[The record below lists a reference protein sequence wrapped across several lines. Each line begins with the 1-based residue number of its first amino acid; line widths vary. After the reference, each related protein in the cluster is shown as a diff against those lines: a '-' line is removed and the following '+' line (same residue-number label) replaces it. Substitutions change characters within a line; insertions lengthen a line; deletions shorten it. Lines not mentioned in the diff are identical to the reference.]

1 MNQQTDLQSPINHK
15 RNLFFGFGIFVL
27 SLLSLFLYFYVT
39 PFGVGLTNDSAAY
52 LGGARSLLSG
62 FGYARIG
69 GDGLPRLITHFPP
82 MYSMVIA
89 ATAFLEK
96 TDVFRAAWGINLC
109 CYTINL
115 VLFILLLKQMTRNEW
130 AALLAGICYLSCG
143 PVLQAHVYGLS
154 EALFLT
160 FFLSTLL
167 LLMPRLKSGSTNRFW
182 LFIGFWTGIL
192 TLIRYIGA
200 ATLLTV
206 WIAAL
211 CSVPAI
217 KKKIQ
222 ASISILIG
230 FFLPV
235 SLWLIRNGI
244 AGENAVN
251 RALSWHWPANNKI
264 QEGLSNLAGFFLP
277 EFGGFVDK
285 YLPFWGV
292 VLGIVLTAL
301 LFKTILSC
309 FQSLS
314 EKKETI
320 SGIDVIALQVV
331 VYFFSVI
338 FVVTSIDGSTLFDNR
353 IFLPFYL
360 CLSAL
365 IIYSASRLFSKKLRG
380 RLAGAFF
387 ILIFSALLL
396 EDESDLW
403 RTFHQD
409 GQGFASQSWQESET
423 RNAARVLPEKATL
436 FSNRQTFL
444 WLINDQPS
452 YILPPMFNAA
462 NQKER
467 ESFEA
472 EKDWM
477 QQEILDRDAYAVV
490 FNYQEMMNDTGDRE
504 WLELLLKEL
513 PVYGTYADGIIFGI
527 P

>member
-1 MNQQTDLQSPINHK
+1 M
-15 RNLFFGFGIFVL
+15 
-27 SLLSLFLYFYVT
+27 
-39 PFGVGLTNDSAAY
+39 
-52 LGGARSLLSG
+52 
-62 FGYARIG
+62 
-69 GDGLPRLITHFPP
+69 
-82 MYSMVIA
+82 
-89 ATAFLEK
+89 
-96 TDVFRAAWGINLC
+96 
-109 CYTINL
+109 
-115 VLFILLLKQMTRNEW
+115 
-130 AALLAGICYLSCG
+130 
-143 PVLQAHVYGLS
+143 
-154 EALFLT
+154 
-160 FFLSTLL
+160 
-167 LLMPRLKSGSTNRFW
+167 
-182 LFIGFWTGIL
+182 
-192 TLIRYIGA
+192 
-200 ATLLTV
+200 
-206 WIAAL
+206 
-211 CSVPAI
+211 
-217 KKKIQ
+217 
-222 ASISILIG
+222 
-230 FFLPV
+230 
-235 SLWLIRNGI
+235 
-244 AGENAVN
+244 
-251 RALSWHWPANNKI
+251 
-264 QEGLSNLAGFFLP
+264 
-277 EFGGFVDK
+277 
-285 YLPFWGV
+285 
-292 VLGIVLTAL
+292 
-301 LFKTILSC
+301 
-309 FQSLS
+309 S